1 MTHAEIRPHPH
12 GLWIQQ
18 VPSLGLKLLKWGFGS
33 VFFGGGLFFLWL
45 MVEGPLSY
53 WREGGWHALPEAL
66 PGWLVSTLFCAILLP
81 LGGWMLFMRSRWR
94 VDLSTREWIEEV
106 DWRIGRR
113 TNAHAIADFHSLW
126 LGMDEIAPS
135 SKRHSTHALTLQAQP
150 KTPDTTPR
158 LMLAWFDPDQRP
170 AARDMAQVLSQ
181 ATGLAWKEEPP
192 KPARRH

>member
-66 PGWLVSTLFCAILLP
+66 PGW
-81 LGGWMLFMRSRWR
+81 
-94 VDLSTREWIEEV
+94 
-106 DWRIGRR
+106 RIGRR

-150 KTPDTTPR
+150 KTPDATPR

-192 KPARRH
+192 KPARRR